1 MEQNKR
7 FEVFG
12 TLSKNETVFTI
23 DQKIIP
29 GTLVFE
35 ALRPFPGYYYDT
47 PLSAKPVYLY
57 LALQE
62 QYTLVDILR
71 ATQKVQ
77 QQFSSP
83 FDPAKGFVDIYDEK
97 YNVLRVRHL
106 RDYDLIEKLQQ
117 SYADNGI
124 HFLHRSK
131 KYKNVNVKIRIIKFF
146 SLEEIAENIFLD
158 MREKHHAYIKIPRY
172 LSWPEFEEITNKVK
186 YNWVESNFDA
196 AKACFYYEGQLHEVV
211 RIYSNKI
218 GPEYLKELLKLYL
231 DKIKYPVSVG

>member
-23 DQKIIP
+23 DNKIIP

-62 QYTLVDILR
+62 QYTLVDLIR
-71 ATQKVQ
+71 ACQKVQ
-77 QQFSSP
+77 DQFSAP
-83 FDPAKGFVDIYDEK
+83 FDAGKGFLEIFDEK

-106 RDYDLIEKLQQ
+106 RDYDLLEKLQQ
-117 SYADNGI
+117 AFSANGI

-131 KYKNVNVKIRIIKFF
+131 KIKNEGVKIRIIKFF
-146 SLEEIAENIFLD
+146 SLEEIDDNIFLD
-158 MREKHHAYIKIPRY
+158 TREKYHAYIRIPRY
-172 LSWPEFEEITNKVK
+172 MSWPEFDDVTNRVK

-196 AKACFYYEGQLHEVV
+196 AKASFYYDGKLHEVV

-218 GPEYLKELLKLYL
+218 GPAYLKELQKLYI
-231 DKIKYPVSVG
+231 DKIK

>member
-23 DQKIIP
+23 DNKIMP

-62 QYTLVDILR
+62 QYTLVDLIR
-71 ATQKVQ
+71 ASQKVQ
-77 QQFSSP
+77 ADFNAP
-83 FDPAKGFVDIYDEK
+83 FDAGKGFLEIFDEK

-106 RDYDLIEKLQQ
+106 RDYDLLEKLQQ
-117 SYADNGI
+117 SFSANGI
-124 HFLHRSK
+124 HFLHKSK
-131 KYKNVNVKIRIIKFF
+131 KVKNETVKIRIIKFF
-146 SLEEIAENIFLD
+146 SLEEIAENIYLD
-158 MREKHHAYIKIPRY
+158 QREKYHAYIKIPRY
-172 LSWPEFEEITNKVK
+172 LSWPEFDDVTNKVK
-186 YNWVESNFDA
+186 YNWEESNFDA
-196 AKACFYYEGQLHEVV
+196 AKASFYYDGQLHEVV

-218 GPEYLKELLKLYL
+218 GPDYLKKLLKLYL
-231 DKIKYPVSVG
+231 DKIK

>member
-23 DQKIIP
+23 DNKIMP

-62 QYTLVDILR
+62 QYTLVDLIR
-71 ATQKVQ
+71 ASQKVQ
-77 QQFSSP
+77 ADFNAP
-83 FDPAKGFVDIYDEK
+83 FDAGKGFLEIFDEK

-106 RDYDLIEKLQQ
+106 RDYDLLEKLQQ
-117 SYADNGI
+117 SFSGNGI
-124 HFLHRSK
+124 HFLHKSK
-131 KYKNVNVKIRIIKFF
+131 KVKNETVKIRIIKFF
-146 SLEEIAENIFLD
+146 SLEEIAENIYLD
-158 MREKHHAYIKIPRY
+158 QREKYHAYIKIPRY
-172 LSWPEFEEITNKVK
+172 LSWPEFDDVTNKVK
-186 YNWVESNFDA
+186 YNWEESNFDA
-196 AKACFYYEGQLHEVV
+196 AKASFYYDGQLHEVV

-218 GPEYLKELLKLYL
+218 GPDYLKKLLKLYL
-231 DKIKYPVSVG
+231 DKIK